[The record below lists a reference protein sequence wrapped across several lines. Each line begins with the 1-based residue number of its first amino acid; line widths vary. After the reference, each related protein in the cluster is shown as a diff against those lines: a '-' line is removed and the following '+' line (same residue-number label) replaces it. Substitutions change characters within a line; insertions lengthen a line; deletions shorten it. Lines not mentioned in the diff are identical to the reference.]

1 MDSILC
7 KRNEIRLHVKCLR
20 LRAKCFTLGNGSLKE
35 TEKNGSYMSWIQ
47 FVNLFCYEKSRGNIL
62 YHAIP
67 LQTCEAVTSHK
78 ENKPILNEKDTRSY
92 FYEENS
98 RKIFKL
104 N

>member
-47 FVNLFCYEKSRGNIL
+47 FVNLFCYEKSRENIYYTMRFL
-62 YHAIP
+62 FKRVKLSQAIKRTN
-67 LQTCEAVTSHK
+67 Q
-78 ENKPILNEKDTRSY
+78 Y
-92 FYEENS
+92 
-98 RKIFKL
+98 
-104 N
+104 